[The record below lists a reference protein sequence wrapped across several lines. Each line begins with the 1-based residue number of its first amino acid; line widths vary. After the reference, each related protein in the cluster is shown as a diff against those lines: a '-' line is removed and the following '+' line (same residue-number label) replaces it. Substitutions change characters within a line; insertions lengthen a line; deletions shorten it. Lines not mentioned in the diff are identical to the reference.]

1 MPAHHSEVAAE
12 RCWRESLECSR
23 SRRFAASRR
32 RRWRGRGRGLLVA
45 SAVATSAL
53 GGVALA
59 STGGAHAHQ
68 ARHAI
73 TTLHPGSHGSAV
85 STLQRALGI
94 PATGYYDSATV
105 RAVRRFQQQN
115 GLTVDGIAGPQ
126 TLKALGL
133 GYLLRGASHSRF
145 SGNVK
150 AELAKI
156 ARCESGDDPHQ
167 VSPDGRYRG
176 KYQFDMQTWRAL
188 GGRGDPARAPEDVQ
202 DRLAAKLL
210 RERGKAPWPNCA

>member
-1 MPAHHSEVAAE
+1 MPAHSEVAAE
-12 RCWRESLECSR
+12 QCWRESLERSR
-23 SRRFAASRR
+23 SRRSAAARR
-32 RRWRGRGRGLLVA
+32 RRWHARTRGLLIA

-59 STGGAHAHQ
+59 STGGAQAPQ
-68 ARHAI
+68 ARHT
-73 TTLHPGSHGSAV
+73 TTLQPGSRGSAV
-85 STLQRALGI
+85 SALQRALGI
-94 PATGYYDSATV
+94 AQTGYYDSATT
-105 RAVRRFQQQN
+105 RAVRRFQARN
-115 GLTVDGIAGPQ
+115 GLSVDGIAGPQ

-133 GYLLRGASHSRF
+133 GYLLRGAGHSHF
-145 SGNVK
+145 AGNVR

-156 ARCESGDDPHQ
+156 ARCESGDDPRR

-188 GGRGDPARAPEDVQ
+188 GGKGDPAKAAEDVQ